1 MAESDI
7 MEALKESY
15 QEVLSRSRKRNIFS
29 GRTESVSVLRRYLLY
44 FTDILDIYLS
54 IQRDRRWRRE
64 ERDDW

>member
-7 MEALKESY
+7 TEALKESY
-15 QEVLSRSRKRNIFS
+15 QEVLARSRKRNIFS
-29 GRTESVSVLRRYLLY
+29 GRTEKVSVLRRYLLY

>member
-1 MAESDI
+1 MSESDI

-15 QEVLSRSRKRNIFS
+15 QEVLSQKKRIPFS
-29 GRTESVSVLRRYLLY
+29 GRTESISVLRRYLLY

-64 ERDDW
+64 NRDDW

>member
-7 MEALKESY
+7 MEAMKASY
-15 QEVLSRSRKRNIFS
+15 QEVLSRRRRNVFN
-29 GRTESVSVLRRYLLY
+29 GRAESVSVLRRYLLY

-64 ERDDW
+64 DRDDW